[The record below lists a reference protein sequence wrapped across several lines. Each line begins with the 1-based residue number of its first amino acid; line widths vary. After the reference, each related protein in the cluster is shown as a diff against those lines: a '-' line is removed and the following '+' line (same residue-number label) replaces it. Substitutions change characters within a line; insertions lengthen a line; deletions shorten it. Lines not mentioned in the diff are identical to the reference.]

1 MVFNLNCNINAWIRS
16 IQIEASSE
24 EEAINKLKSMSL
36 TDLIEEGAVCDTEV
50 TYDNIDTD
58 VTEYTVIAKVTDI
71 EYDLDPEIMDT
82 AVIEYLKNYLPKELT
97 VTIDDV
103 TDSDDIEDLIND
115 AIFSQTKYDTKSF
128 EFQILETK

>member
-1 MVFNLNCNINAWIRS
+1 MVFNLNCNVNAWIRS

-36 TDLIEEGAVCDTEV
+36 NDLIEEGAVCDTEV
-50 TYDNIDTD
+50 TYDNIETAI
-58 VTEYTVIAKVTDI
+58 TEYTVIAKVTDI
-71 EYDLDPEIMDT
+71 EYDLDPEIMDI

-103 TDSDDIEDLIND
+103 TDSDDIEDLINN

-128 EFQILETK
+128 KFQILETK